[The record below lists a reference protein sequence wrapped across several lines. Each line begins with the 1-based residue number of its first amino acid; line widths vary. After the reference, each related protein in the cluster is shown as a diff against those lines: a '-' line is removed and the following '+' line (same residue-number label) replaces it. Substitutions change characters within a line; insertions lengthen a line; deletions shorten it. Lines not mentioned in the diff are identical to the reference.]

1 MIILPEHEIGKG
13 NERKCYLHPQDS
25 TKAIKV
31 SYERDKGRSKQS
43 DIEIKYY
50 QQLLKRK
57 NMNWK
62 HLPQFYGEV
71 ETDQGKGFVVE
82 LIYDFDG
89 SISKSLEYYMNE
101 NGVEPYRDELE
112 TYKHYFVEYGIVFN
126 YGMMPKN
133 ILRRRTSE
141 TEAELVLIDGLGDVS
156 FIQFPNRFLYFARK
170 KVLRRWEKF
179 MSKYINPKL
188 KTV

>member
-1 MIILPEHEIGKG
+1 MILKLPSEEIGRG
-13 NERKCYLHPQDS
+13 NERKCFIHPDDK

-50 QQLLKRK
+50 KQLQKRK
-57 NMNWK
+57 NMSWV

-82 LIYDFDG
+82 LIYDYDG

-101 NGVEPYRDELE
+101 NGVEPYKKELE
-112 TYKHYFVEYGIVFN
+112 RYKEYFLQYGVIFN

-141 TEAELVLIDGLGDVS
+141 AESELVLIDGLGEVS
-156 FIQFPNRFLYFARK
+156 FIEFPNRFLYFARK
-170 KVLRRWEKF
+170 KILRRWLKFEK
-179 MSKYINPKL
+179 KYLQK
-188 KTV
+188 